1 MKKSHIWETYET
13 IEVKCPYC
21 KSRFEEDH
29 VCMEIGE
36 ILICQFCYKDF
47 ELGEQ
52 R

>member
-1 MKKSHIWETYET
+1 MKKSHIWDTYET

-21 KSRFEEDH
+21 KSYFEEDH
-29 VCMEIGE
+29 VCLVLGDI
-36 ILICQFCYKDF
+36 INCQYCDKEF